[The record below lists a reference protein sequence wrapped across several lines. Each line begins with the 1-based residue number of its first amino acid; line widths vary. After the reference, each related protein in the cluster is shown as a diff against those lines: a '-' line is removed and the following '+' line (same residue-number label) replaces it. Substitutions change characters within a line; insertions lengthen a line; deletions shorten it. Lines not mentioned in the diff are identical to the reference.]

1 MSVKSSFRL
10 TNRDF
15 NILIDIATCGLVNY
29 NMLLTHFNSNK
40 SCYKRI
46 EHLIKHQFISYIY
59 HYDGT
64 KILFITTNTML
75 LLKDYNSI
83 DYSIPTTEQIVH
95 KLMRSYL
102 YFSVNKYNVSNF
114 KNEVGVNIKDLKI
127 IFDASFELN
136 NQLYFV
142 EVHNEQNISKLRERL
157 NQCLI
162 LANTIKFNLIIYCKN
177 KDSVNNLL
185 QKMNS
190 NGFDSYVNFNLFI
203 FNFKEEIIL

>member
-1 MSVKSSFRL
+1 
-10 TNRDF
+10 
-15 NILIDIATCGLVNY
+15 
-29 NMLLTHFNSNK
+29 
-40 SCYKRI
+40 
-46 EHLIKHQFISYIY
+46 
-59 HYDGT
+59 
-64 KILFITTNTML
+64 ML
-75 LLKDYNSI
+75 LLKDYNGI
-83 DYSIPTTEQIVH
+83 DYLIPTTEQIVH

-102 YFSVNKYNVSNF
+102 YFSVSKYNISNF

-127 IFDASFELN
+127 IFDASFEIN

-157 NQCLI
+157 NQCLT
-162 LANTIKFNLIIYCKN
+162 LANNIKFNLIIYCKN